1 MSLPRHNARWVA
13 GTRGQIINM
22 LRRASQ
28 TVEELAQ
35 ALGLTDNAVR
45 SHIAILERDGL
56 IQESGRRRG
65 VSKPSALYGL
75 TATAEDLFAKAY
87 SPVLHEL
94 VEALNVRLSPEEV
107 EGVLTATGRRLAA
120 QWPRP
125 QGALQERLEAAVTI
139 LNALGGLEELEQRQD
154 TYVIHGY
161 SCPLAAV
168 VSGHP
173 EFCRLTRALL
183 VELVGSPIEEQCVR
197 NGKPSCHFVVSR
209 IGAL

>member
-1 MSLPRHNARWVA
+1 MSVPRQNTRWVA
-13 GTRGQIINM
+13 GTRGQIINL

-45 SHIAILERDGL
+45 AHLATLERDGL
-56 IQESGRRRG
+56 IQASGRRRG
-65 VSKPSALYGL
+65 VSKPAALYSL

-87 SPVLHEL
+87 SPVLRQLLEEL
-94 VEALNVRLSPEEV
+94 NAHLPPEEV
-107 EGVLTATGRRLAA
+107 EAVICATGRRLAA

-125 QGALQERLEAAVTI
+125 QGALQARLEAAVTV

-168 VSGHP
+168 VPGHP
-173 EFCRLTRALL
+173 AFCHLTQCLL
-183 VELVGSPIEEQCVR
+183 VELVGSPVEEQCVR
-197 NGKPSCHFVVSR
+197 HEKPSCRFV
-209 IGAL
+209 IPTT